1 MPTYKYKAISKTG
14 EKIEGTYTAKAKEEV
29 LSLIRQNQNMPISV
43 EEVSEGSKE
52 ISLNFLT
59 KIKTKDIAIFC
70 RQFYAMLNA
79 GVTIINCLDILR
91 LQTENKKFRKVI
103 GEVHD
108 EVQKGLTFSESMR
121 KHRSTFPDLLIN
133 MVQAGEVSGT
143 LDIIMDRMAVHYEKE
158 NKINNKVKGAM
169 MYPLILSIVSILV
182 VVFLLTFVMPTFVG
196 MFTGSGVE
204 LPLPT
209 RILLAISGGIT
220 KYWYILVVFL
230 IVTFY
235 GLKKYID
242 TDRGQFLIDH
252 IKFRI
257 PIVKGTTQKIVTSR
271 FTRTLSTLL
280 SSGIPLIQALDIV
293 SRVVGNV
300 IVEKGVLNAKEE
312 VKKGI
317 DLATPIKNIGV
328 FPPMVDSMIRIGEES
343 GALDDILDKTANFYD
358 EEVETAIQ
366 KMTTL
371 LEPIMIVI
379 MAVVIGAIVIAMVMP
394 MFDMMNTI

>member
-1 MPTYKYKAISKTG
+1 
-14 EKIEGTYTAKAKEEV
+14 
-29 LSLIRQNQNMPISV
+29 
-43 EEVSEGSKE
+43 
-52 ISLNFLT
+52 
-59 KIKTKDIAIFC
+59 
-70 RQFYAMLNA
+70 
-79 GVTIINCLDILR
+79 
-91 LQTENKKFRKVI
+91 
-103 GEVHD
+103 
-108 EVQKGLTFSESMR
+108 
-121 KHRSTFPDLLIN
+121 
-133 MVQAGEVSGT
+133 
-143 LDIIMDRMAVHYEKE
+143 
-158 NKINNKVKGAM
+158 
-169 MYPLILSIVSILV
+169 
-182 VVFLLTFVMPTFVG
+182 
-196 MFTGSGVE
+196 
-204 LPLPT
+204 
-209 RILLAISGGIT
+209 
-220 KYWYILVVFL
+220 
-230 IVTFY
+230 VTFY